1 MLITSDEL
9 IERKIHLKTW
19 LHELQVGGRAENAPS
34 FPLSGPVTLPTRKR
48 KSAMPRP
55 RPGEAAMVTSRH
67 PYMGGEKFKLTGVS
81 SEKNR
86 DDAFLINVVMTPAT
100 TDLAAQGISGMTL
113 PLEDAMRYFDGL
125 TAFAERALKSAV
137 GITPGIEHSGAPK
150 RKAITKEEVAESW
163 GTW

>member
-19 LHELQVGGRAENAPS
+19 LHELQVGGKAANAPS

-48 KSAMPRP
+48 NTRP

-81 SEKNR
+81 AEKTR

-125 TAFAERALKSAV
+125 TAFAEGALRSAV

-150 RKAITKEEVAESW
+150 RKVITKEEVAESW

>member
-1 MLITSDEL
+1 MLITNDEL

-19 LHELQVGGRAENAPS
+19 LHELQVGGKAANAPS
-34 FPLSGPVTLPTRKR
+34 FSLSGPVTLPTRKR
-48 KSAMPRP
+48 NARP

-81 SEKNR
+81 AEKNR

-113 PLEDAMRYFDGL
+113 PLEDAMRYFDGI
-125 TAFAERALKSAV
+125 TAFAEGALKSAV

-150 RKAITKEEVAESW
+150 RKVITKEEVVESW

>member
-19 LHELQVGGRAENAPS
+19 LHELQVGGKAENAPS

-48 KSAMPRP
+48 NARP

-113 PLEDAMRYFDGL
+113 PLEDAMRYFDGI
-125 TAFAERALKSAV
+125 TAFAEGALKSAV

-150 RKAITKEEVAESW
+150 RKMAKAA
-163 GTW
+163 

>member
-19 LHELQVGGRAENAPS
+19 LHELQVGGRAANAPS

-48 KSAMPRP
+48 NARP

-81 SEKNR
+81 AEKNR
-86 DDAFLINVVMTPAT
+86 DDAFLINVVMMPAT
-100 TDLAAQGISGMTL
+100 SDLAAQGISGMTL
-113 PLEDAMRYFDGL
+113 SLEDAMRYFDGI
-125 TAFAERALKSAV
+125 TAFAEGALRSAV
-137 GITPGIEHSGAPK
+137 GITPSIEHSGAPK
-150 RKAITKEEVAESW
+150 RKVITKEEVAESW

>member
-19 LHELQVGGRAENAPS
+19 LHELQVGGKAENAPS

-48 KSAMPRP
+48 NARP

-81 SEKNR
+81 AEKNR

-100 TDLAAQGISGMTL
+100 TDLAAQSISKMTL
-113 PLEDAMRYFDGL
+113 PLEDAMLYFDGL
-125 TAFAERALKSAV
+125 TAFAEGALKSAV
-137 GITPGIEHSGAPK
+137 GITPGIERSGAPK
-150 RKAITKEEVAESW
+150 RKVITKEEVAESW

>member
-19 LHELQVGGRAENAPS
+19 LHELQVGGRAANAPS

-48 KSAMPRP
+48 NARP

-81 SEKNR
+81 AEKNR
-86 DDAFLINVVMTPAT
+86 DDAFLIDVVMTPAT

-113 PLEDAMRYFDGL
+113 PLEDAMRYFDGI
-125 TAFAERALKSAV
+125 TAFAEGALKSAV
-137 GITPGIEHSGAPK
+137 GITPGIEHPGAPK
-150 RKAITKEEVAESW
+150 RKVIAKEEVAESW

>member
-19 LHELQVGGRAENAPS
+19 LHELQVRGKAANAPS
-34 FPLSGPVTLPTRKR
+34 FEISGPVSLPTRKR
-48 KSAMPRP
+48 NARP
-55 RPGEAAMVTSRH
+55 RPGEAAMVTSNH

-81 SEKNR
+81 AEASKEGG
-86 DDAFLINVVMTPAT
+86 FLINVVMTPAT
-100 TDLAAQGISGMTL
+100 TDLAALGLSGMSIS
-113 PLEDAMRYFDGL
+113 LEKAMVHFDGL
-125 TAFAERALKSAV
+125 TAFAEEAMKAAV

-150 RKAITKEEVAESW
+150 RKVITKAEVAESW

>member
-9 IERKIHLKTW
+9 IERKIRLKTW
-19 LHELQVGGRAENAPS
+19 LHELQVGGKAANAPS

-48 KSAMPRP
+48 NARP

-86 DDAFLINVVMTPAT
+86 DDAFLISVVMTPAA

-113 PLEDAMRYFDGL
+113 PLEDAMLYFDGL
-125 TAFAERALKSAV
+125 TAFAEGALKSAV

-150 RKAITKEEVAESW
+150 RKVITKEEVAESW

>member
-19 LHELQVGGRAENAPS
+19 LHELQVGGKAENAPS

-48 KSAMPRP
+48 NARP
-55 RPGEAAMVTSRH
+55 RPGEAAMVISRH

-81 SEKNR
+81 AEKNR

-113 PLEDAMRYFDGL
+113 PLEDAMRYFDGI
-125 TAFAERALKSAV
+125 TAFAEGALKSAV

-150 RKAITKEEVAESW
+150 RKVITKAEVAESW
-163 GTW
+163 GSW